1 MTAPKKSRPFSEM
14 EYPSCNTN
22 MKQKEEQ
29 QHRQQKNNDELPDTD
44 KVIILPFL
52 QKRYALGRL
61 LKGSRGHPWFITISH
76 GFTSFS

>member
-1 MTAPKKSRPFSEM
+1 M

-44 KVIILPFL
+44 
-52 QKRYALGRL
+52 
-61 LKGSRGHPWFITISH
+61 
-76 GFTSFS
+76 

>member
-1 MTAPKKSRPFSEM
+1 MDAIDYFFLHFDNEEKVAVFKLKRIRIRVTAPKKSRPFSEM

-44 KVIILPFL
+44 
-52 QKRYALGRL
+52 
-61 LKGSRGHPWFITISH
+61 
-76 GFTSFS
+76 